1 MGCDLV
7 TPKLVK
13 IAADKLASPI
23 TQSIFPNKAKE
34 PSIISAGERRNDIN
48 TFSNCV
54 TNEIF
59 HTIYR

>member
-1 MGCDLV
+1 MGYDLI

-13 IAADKLASPI
+13 IAADQLASPI

-34 PSIISAGERRNDIN
+34 PSIISVSKGRNDTN
-48 TFSNCV
+48 TFSNYV